1 MKNEV
6 MLETGKVLNLT
17 SKSSREVVLRHH
29 SLSSID
35 IKKEGKEIVEVAVDG
50 YIVKT
55 GDILQIK
62 IFSKDI
68 MPFKVKYI
76 VKVSDT
82 QYSLLATKLTTAC
95 RFVMPMLRDLKQ
107 TYTSM
112 MYKSHLVNCYVGTK
126 DEGYMPNIYLVY
138 RFSGSREYGAFE
150 ESMKSHDL
158 FNEAVD
164 LDRHHVM
171 YIFDMT
177 EEQKNIFEMFK
188 TGKYSHFPENYK
200 KQIISF
206 VVNPAD
212 APTEAD
218 RKTTVTYGALYRTD
232 LQKARVQKMIGS
244 ATLPKNAEY
253 FSIPNETNEVYN
265 GDIEIPKES
274 EPLKS

>member
-6 MLETGKVLNLT
+6 KLETGKVLNLT

-29 SLSSID
+29 SLSTID
-35 IKKEGKEIVEVAVDG
+35 IEKEGKDIVGLTVDG
-50 YIVKT
+50 YSVKK

-68 MPFKVKYI
+68 MPFKVNYI

-82 QYSLLATKLTTAC
+82 QYSLLATKLTTAT
-95 RFVMPMLRDLKQ
+95 RFVMPMLRDMKQ

-112 MYKSHLVNCYVGTK
+112 KYKSHLVNCYVGTK

-138 RFSGSREYGAFE
+138 RFSGSREFGLFE
-150 ESMKSHDL
+150 ESLKNHDL
-158 FNEAVD
+158 FNEVID

-171 YIFDMT
+171 YVFDMT
-177 EEQKNIFEMFK
+177 EEQKKVFEMFK
-188 TGKYSHFPENYK
+188 NGKYSHFPENYK
-200 KQIISF
+200 KQIINF

-212 APTEAD
+212 APTESD
-218 RKTTVTYGALYRTD
+218 KKSTVTYGALYRTD
-232 LQKARVQKMIGS
+232 LQRDRVQKIIGD
-244 ATLPKNAEY
+244 AELPKNAEY
-253 FSIPNETNEVYN
+253 FSIPNEMNEVYN